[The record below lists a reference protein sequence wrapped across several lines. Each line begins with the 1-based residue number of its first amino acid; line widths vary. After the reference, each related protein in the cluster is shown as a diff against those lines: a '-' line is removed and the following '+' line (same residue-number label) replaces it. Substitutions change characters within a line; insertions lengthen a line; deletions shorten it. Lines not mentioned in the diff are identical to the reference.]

1 MRKTFFF
8 LFLGIFYST
17 DLLAQLKS
25 AKLVDNIN
33 QILEIAIPDIS
44 NRHIF
49 KENLSLKSISVIY
62 KNEWPYYVNFNFN
75 DSKNKY
81 GKSEH
86 YDLAFEG
93 DSLLLNQKYGYIHVI
108 DLKSSIK
115 SIWGKKDTT
124 TSFTISSTAI
134 YRDTVFY
141 RFFQQ
146 WPGMEIKKTNP
157 EGIVGMPAKYKGDL
171 EVVGAQIVK
180 QLKAKRNTEV
190 TDSTLVFQGTISK
203 NGKLEAL
210 ELVVGQAS
218 ALSEITEEVLLRKDG
233 DISTG
238 GERYEWNAANI
249 DRGPIE
255 SKARIYVKLEPEGKV
270 TIKTPRV
277 LRTFTGL

>member
-1 MRKTFFF
+1 MKRL
-8 LFLGIFYST
+8 LFSICICCVVST
-17 DLLAQLKS
+17 DLFSQTTPVRDSRHADTRVEIVLP
-25 AKLVDNIN
+25 DTTN
-33 QILEIAIPDIS
+33 QYLIGKQPG
-44 NRHIF
+44 
-49 KENLSLKSISVIY
+49 LKSITVVY
-62 KNEWPYYVNFNFN
+62 KKNEPYFVFLNFGHKIARSTERLHF
-75 DSKNKY
+75 
-81 GKSEH
+81 
-86 YDLAFEG
+86 DLAFEG
-93 DSLLLNQKYGYIHVI
+93 DAFLLSKNYGNITFI
-108 DLKSSIK
+108 EPKRIK
-115 SIWGKKDTT
+115 NTP
-124 TSFTISSTAI
+124 
-134 YRDTVFY
+134 
-141 RFFQQ
+141 
-146 WPGMEIKKTNP
+146 WPDDNMPVTLTGLTFDGDSVAFRGEHNAKIKFDP
-157 EGIVGMPAKYKGDL
+157 DWVVGMPAKYKGNL
-171 EVVGAQIVK
+171 ENVGTKIAK
-180 QLKAKRNTEV
+180 QLKAAGNAGV

>member
-1 MRKTFFF
+1 MTRI
-8 LFLGIFYST
+8 LFL
-17 DLLAQLKS
+17 LLLSIYGFTNLFAQVKAPEPNRDKQVL
-25 AKLVDNIN
+25 AVAVP
-33 QILEIAIPDIS
+33 QIS
-44 NRHIF
+44 NRHF
-49 KENLSLKSISVIY
+49 FDKNSELKNIALIY
-62 KNEWPYYVNFNFN
+62 KDGKPYYVMLAFFNKGY
-75 DSKNKY
+75 DY
-81 GKSEH
+81 DRYEH
-86 YDLAFEG
+86 YDLMFEG
-93 DSLLLNQKYGYIHVI
+93 DNYLLNDKYGLIDHV
-108 DLKSSIK
+108 KPEVYFHTASIR
-115 SIWGKKDTT
+115 DTST
-124 TSFTISSTAI
+124 AFIISSTAI

-157 EGIVGMPAKYKGDL
+157 EGIVGMPAKYKGNL
-171 EVVGAQIVK
+171 EDVGTKIAK
-180 QLKAKRNTEV
+180 QLKAAENAGV

-218 ALSEITEEVLLRKDG
+218 ALSEITEEVLLGKDS